1 MTNRTT
7 EVTNEADMGIRRRV
21 LDYVASLQIPSLR
34 QVRVV
39 VENGTLLLR
48 GEVHSF
54 YQKQLLLSCQ
64 SRIPGVTKLV
74 DEVRVLDGPAAAS
87 A

>member
-1 MTNRTT
+1 
-7 EVTNEADMGIRRRV
+7 
-21 LDYVASLQIPSLR
+21 LR